1 MEWRGTLRWRRAAAG
16 SGPGRVCGVCG
27 VARLQLKRSLQYVF
41 CFQKDRRTPCTAAVH
56 VSLVKVCVC
65 LCVCERARVKTDL
78 RTICAAATSDGHR
91 VVLRRRVPPCT
102 HTHTHT
108 HYYQGGWAYRECAQ
122 GDFWLEN
129 MQLIYYVGLVRTQCA
144 YAGVSE
150 HTDA

>member
-1 MEWRGTLRWRRAAAG
+1 MKGDAPLKESSSRIWSWTCLWCLWGCTAAAEEIITVCILL
-16 SGPGRVCGVCG
+16 SGH
-27 VARLQLKRSLQYVF
+27 
-41 CFQKDRRTPCTAAVH
+41 TPCTAAVH